1 MTRPR
6 NRFLQFL
13 FDIVLIPIAVLIVLI
28 EDVLW
33 AGALALLRSTNDL
46 AAVRAM
52 RVHLERLPA
61 HIALPLFLVPEI
73 LSHIAGAYA
82 TVLLAQGRIISAIMV
97 GGLVKGICTLLL
109 VWIYQ
114 CCEETLMRVAW
125 FARLHHWAL
134 RVRDWAKSQ
143 VAPIRERMRARLGPL
158 MVTLRTWLAP
168 FRGAAEGRKLN
179 LRRRLLAWR
188 TRFSGWM
195 AGFRQR

>member
-6 NRFLQFL
+6 NRVLQFL
-13 FDIVLIPIAVLIVLI
+13 LDIVLIPIAVLIVVI

-33 AGALALLRSTNDL
+33 AGALTLLRRMTDL

-61 HIALPLFLVPEI
+61 HIALPLFLVPET

-82 TVLLAQGRIISAIMV
+82 TFLLAQGRLVSAILFGV
-97 GGLVKGICTLLL
+97 LVKGICTLLL

-114 CCEETLMRVAW
+114 CCEETLMRVPW
-125 FARLHHWAL
+125 FVRLHDWAL
-134 RVRDWAKSQ
+134 RVRDWAKAQ
-143 VAPIRERMRARLGPL
+143 VGPMRARARAL
-158 MVTLRTWLAP
+158 MAPPAALVHEWLAP
-168 FRGAAEGRKLN
+168 FRGADMARKLN
-179 LRRRLLAWR
+179 LRLRLLAWR
-188 TRFSGWM
+188 ARFSGWV

>member
-6 NRFLQFL
+6 NRYLQL
-13 FDIVLIPIAVLIVLI
+13 LLDTLLIPIAVLIVLI

-33 AGALALLRSTNDL
+33 AGALALLRAMNDM

-61 HIALPLFLVPEI
+61 SIALPLFLVPETI
-73 LSHIAGAYA
+73 SHIAGAYA
-82 TVLLAQGRIISAIMV
+82 TVLLAQGRIMSAIIV

-134 RVRDWAKSQ
+134 AVRDWAFAQ
-143 VAPIRERMRARLGPL
+143 VGPMRARVRAALAPMGT
-158 MVTLRTWLAP
+158 TLRDWLAP
-168 FRGAAEGRKLN
+168 FRREATGRKLN
-179 LRRRLLAWR
+179 LRSRLLAWR
-188 TRFSGWM
+188 ARFSAWIRAVIG
-195 AGFRQR
+195 R

>member
-1 MTRPR
+1 MNRPR
-6 NRFLQFL
+6 NRAVQFL
-13 FDIVLIPIAVLIVLI
+13 LDIVLIPIAVLIVLI

-33 AGALALLRSTNDL
+33 VGALAMLRAVTDWTP
-46 AAVRAM
+46 VRAM

-73 LSHIAGAYA
+73 MSHVAGAYA
-82 TVLLAQGRIISAIMV
+82 TVLLAQGKIFSAIIV

-114 CCEETLMRVAW
+114 CCEETLMRVPW

-134 RVRDWAKSQ
+134 GVRDWAKAQ
-143 VAPIRERMRARLGPL
+143 VGPMRERLRTRLAPLMAFLRAR
-158 MVTLRTWLAP
+158 LAP
-168 FRGAAEGRKLN
+168 FRGMTAGRKLN
-179 LRRRLLAWR
+179 LRLRLLAWR
-188 TRFSGWM
+188 ARFSGWV

>member
-6 NRFLQFL
+6 NPVLRFLL
-13 FDIVLIPIAVLIVLI
+13 DTLLIPVAVLIVVI

-33 AGALALLRSTNDL
+33 VGALALLRGMNDL

-61 HIALPLFLVPEI
+61 SVALPLFLVPETI
-73 LSHIAGAYA
+73 SHIAGAYA
-82 TVLLAQGRIISAIMV
+82 TVLLAQGRLLAAIVV

-134 RVRDWAKSQ
+134 AVRDWAFAQ
-143 VAPIRERMRARLGPL
+143 VGPMRARARAALAPVGA
-158 MVTLRTWLAP
+158 MLRDWLAP
-168 FRGAAEGRKLN
+168 FRREAAGQTLN
-179 LRRRLLAWR
+179 PRPRLLAWR
-188 TRFSGWM
+188 ARFSVWIR
-195 AGFRQR
+195 AASRR